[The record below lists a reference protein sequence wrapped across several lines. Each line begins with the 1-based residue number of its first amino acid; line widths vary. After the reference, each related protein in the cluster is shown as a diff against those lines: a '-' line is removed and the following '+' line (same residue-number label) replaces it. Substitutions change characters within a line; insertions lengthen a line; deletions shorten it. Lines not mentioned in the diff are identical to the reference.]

1 MDEQIYLNLKNCL
14 NPDNKIRKSSENFIE
29 NAKIFKLT
37 ELLNTLFL
45 IFSSSSNNIDNNTRN
60 IASVLYKNILSE
72 ENIWIN
78 LSSSLK
84 NKIREDLYNLL
95 ETSNEENK
103 IKNACV
109 ILANIL
115 FKECENNDIKNLK
128 LIIKKLQNEEYKKN
142 NKIMISYLFT
152 IKTFFD
158 KFEEKRLLA
167 IDIINSLQTII
178 IPLIKNYK
186 NENGNI
192 LEEKKLELA
201 LDIYILIIP
210 FMKFSFNLDPDY
222 VFKPVLDLMEKLN
235 WESNIY
241 MKNLLV
247 INEAINYYHRYIIN
261 HIKIICAKL
270 FEILNKIVEKNNKG
284 NSTNGN
290 IIINN
295 SEQNISNIVLFYLD
309 IICLLCDKELADKT
323 SLTTMFQNN
332 SSEIYLPLLVSLLDK
347 FPEFNIENESWN
359 ISKAVC
365 YIISFIVSISSQDEI
380 LFKLLN
386 YFSSNFNS
394 ISYNK
399 KINAILIL
407 SCILDSK
414 DAEIIQDSLQN
425 EILNII
431 QKIDD
436 EDKIYSYLISWIL
449 GKISEALPSLFERDE
464 LNKIIPKFINI
475 INNKGEKDDKNK
487 NTKNEIVTINYSNEV
502 RINICIVLGNLIKF
516 YGDENTNK
524 LNNEF
529 NMYYKYIIN
538 DFIEASFKEENIIS
552 GLSFYLLRVIMNVI
566 QYSSKDL
573 QASLEFI
580 FSNILQ
586 KFEEINTLLKNNKNK
601 IQKIYLE
608 KLYKLQENL
617 CLILNQIFNKI
628 ILKINISLCIQLYNS
643 LINSFLNRENKAF
656 ESGMLCLLNLVILL
670 FNENVLM
677 NNKLD
682 VEIFYKLISAIL
694 INEEDGDDLKKI
706 GILCLLNLVKI
717 NSYTLSKYINELYDI
732 LKNIKNKNKIG
743 EEFKKLVDK
752 SIEDIEQSQIYKNK
766 NKI

>member
-14 NPDNKIRKSSENFIE
+14 NPDNQIRKSSENFIE

-60 IASVLYKNILSE
+60 MASVLYKNILGE

-95 ETSNEENK
+95 EASNEENK

-235 WESNIY
+235 WECNIY

-261 HIKIICAKL
+261 HIKIICSKL
-270 FEILNKIVEKNNKG
+270 FDILNKIVEKNTKG
-284 NSTNGN
+284 NNTNGN
-290 IIINN
+290 IIIINN
-295 SEQNISNIVLFYLD
+295 NDNISNIVLFYLD

-332 SSEIYLPLLVSLLDK
+332 SSEIYLPLLVSLLNK

-608 KLYKLQENL
+608 KFYKLQENL

-717 NSYTLSKYINELYDI
+717 NSYTLSKYINEIYDI
-732 LKNIKNKNKIG
+732 LKNIKNKNEIG

>member
-14 NPDNKIRKSSENFIE
+14 NPDNQIRKSSENFIE
-29 NAKIFKLT
+29 NAKIFKLSD
-37 ELLNTLFL
+37 LLNSLFL
-45 IFSSSSNNIDNNTRN
+45 TFSSSSNEIDNNIKN
-60 IASVLYKNILSE
+60 MASVLYKNILSE

-115 FKECENNDIKNLK
+115 FKESENNDIKNLK
-128 LIIKKLQNEEYKKN
+128 LIIKKLQSEENKKN
-142 NKIMISYLFT
+142 NKLMISYLFT

-167 IDIINSLQTII
+167 VDIINSLQTII
-178 IPLIKNYK
+178 IPLIKNYQ

-235 WESNIY
+235 WENNIY

-261 HIKIICAKL
+261 HIKIICSKL
-270 FEILNKIVEKNNKG
+270 FDILNKIVEKNAKEN
-284 NSTNGN
+284 NTNEN

-295 SEQNISNIVLFYLD
+295 SAQNISNNVLFYLD

-332 SSEIYLPLLVSLLDK
+332 ASEIYLPLLVSILDK

-359 ISKAVC
+359 VSKAVC

-407 SCILDSK
+407 SCILDSG

-449 GKISEALPSLFERDE
+449 GKISEVLPSLFERDE

-475 INNKGEKDDKNK
+475 INNKAEKDDKN
-487 NTKNEIVTINYSNEV
+487 EIVTVNYTNEV

-552 GLSFYLLRVIMNVI
+552 GLSFYLLRIIMNVI

-628 ILKINISLCIQLYNS
+628 ILKINISLCVQLYNS

-694 INEEDGDDLKKI
+694 INEADGDDLKKI

-717 NSYTLSKYINELYDI
+717 NSYTLSKYINEIYDI
-732 LKNIKNKNKIG
+732 LKNIKNKNNVG
-743 EEFKKLVDK
+743 EEFKKLVEK
-752 SIEDIEQSQIYKNK
+752 SIEDIEQSPNK
-766 NKI
+766 FIFLL

>member
-14 NPDNKIRKSSENFIE
+14 NPDNQIRKSSENFIE

-37 ELLNTLFL
+37 DLLNTLFL
-45 IFSSSSNNIDNNTRN
+45 IFSSSSNDIDNNTRN
-60 IASVLYKNILSE
+60 MASVLYKNILSE

-84 NKIREDLYNLL
+84 TKIREDLYNLL

-128 LIIKKLQNEEYKKN
+128 LIIKKLQNEENKKN

-235 WESNIY
+235 WENNIY

-261 HIKIICAKL
+261 HIKIICTKL
-270 FEILNKIVEKNNKG
+270 FDILNKIVEKNTKG
-284 NSTNGN
+284 NNTNGN
-290 IIINN
+290 IIIINN
-295 SEQNISNIVLFYLD
+295 DNISNIVLFYLD

-552 GLSFYLLRVIMNVI
+552 GLSFYLLRIIMNVI

>member
-14 NPDNKIRKSSENFIE
+14 NPDNQIRKSSENFIE

-37 ELLNTLFL
+37 DLLNTLFL

-60 IASVLYKNILSE
+60 MASVLYKNILSE

-128 LIIKKLQNEEYKKN
+128 FIIKKLQNEENKKN

-222 VFKPVLDLMEKLN
+222 VFKPILDLMEKLN

-270 FEILNKIVEKNNKG
+270 FDILNKIVEKNTKG
-284 NSTNGN
+284 NNTNGN
-290 IIINN
+290 IIIINN
-295 SEQNISNIVLFYLD
+295 DNISNIVLFYLD
-309 IICLLCDKELADKT
+309 IICLLCDKELSDKT

-365 YIISFIVSISSQDEI
+365 YII
-380 LFKLLN
+380 
-386 YFSSNFNS
+386 
-394 ISYNK
+394 K

-436 EDKIYSYLISWIL
+436 EDKMYSYLISWIL

-464 LNKIIPKFINI
+464 LNKI
-475 INNKGEKDDKNK
+475 
-487 NTKNEIVTINYSNEV
+487 
-502 RINICIVLGNLIKF
+502 
-516 YGDENTNK
+516 
-524 LNNEF
+524 
-529 NMYYKYIIN
+529 
-538 DFIEASFKEENIIS
+538 
-552 GLSFYLLRVIMNVI
+552 
-566 QYSSKDL
+566 SS
-573 QASLEFI
+573 
-580 FSNILQ
+580 
-586 KFEEINTLLKNNKNK
+586 
-601 IQKIYLE
+601 
-608 KLYKLQENL
+608 
-617 CLILNQIFNKI
+617 
-628 ILKINISLCIQLYNS
+628 
-643 LINSFLNRENKAF
+643 
-656 ESGMLCLLNLVILL
+656 
-670 FNENVLM
+670 
-677 NNKLD
+677 
-682 VEIFYKLISAIL
+682 
-694 INEEDGDDLKKI
+694 
-706 GILCLLNLVKI
+706 
-717 NSYTLSKYINELYDI
+717 
-732 LKNIKNKNKIG
+732 
-743 EEFKKLVDK
+743 
-752 SIEDIEQSQIYKNK
+752 
-766 NKI
+766 

>member
-1 MDEQIYLNLKNCL
+1 MDEQIYLNLKNCS
-14 NPDNKIRKSSENFIE
+14 NPDNEKRKAAENYLE
-29 NAKIFKLT
+29 NLKIFKLT
-37 ELLNTLFL
+37 DLLNNLFL
-45 IFSSSSNNIDNNTRN
+45 IFSSSSNNIDNNIKN
-60 IASVLYKNILSE
+60 LASILYKNILSE

-78 LSSSLK
+78 LSSLLK
-84 NKIREDLYNLL
+84 NKIREDLLNLI
-95 ETSNEENK
+95 ETSNNENT
-103 IKNACV
+103 IKNVC
-109 ILANIL
+109 IIFANIL
-115 FKECENNDIKNLK
+115 FKECKNNDIKNLK
-128 LIIKKLQNEEYKKN
+128 LIIKKLQNMQNKN
-142 NKIMISYLFT
+142 NKLVISYLFI

-158 KFEEKRLLA
+158 NFEEQKLLE
-167 IDIINSLQTII
+167 IDIINTLQTII

-186 NENGNI
+186 KENENF

-210 FMKFSFNLDPDY
+210 FMKFSFNLDADY
-222 VFKPVLDLMEKLN
+222 VFKPVLDLMQKLN
-235 WESNIY
+235 SNKNIY

-261 HIKIICAKL
+261 HIKIICTIL
-270 FEILNKIVEKNNKG
+270 FDSLNKIVDKKFPENN
-284 NSTNGN
+284 NNN
-290 IIINN
+290 VVIIND
-295 SEQNISNIVLFYLD
+295 NISNIALFYLD
-309 IICLLCDKELADKT
+309 IICLLCDKESEDKT

-332 SSEIYLPLLVSLLDK
+332 ASENYLPLLVSLLDK

-365 YIISFIVSISSQDEI
+365 YIISFIISISSQDEI

-386 YFSSNFNS
+386 YFSKNFNS
-394 ISYNK
+394 ISLNK

-414 DAEIIQDSLQN
+414 DSIIIQDSLQD
-425 EILNII
+425 EIMNII
-431 QKIDD
+431 KKIDD
-436 EDKIYSYLISWIL
+436 KDKIYSYIISWIL
-449 GKISEALPSLFERDE
+449 GKISEILPSLFARDE

-475 INNKGEKDDKNK
+475 INNKTEENLQ
-487 NTKNEIVTINYSNEV
+487 NQINYSNEV
-502 RINICIVLGNLIKF
+502 RINICIVLGNLIQF

-529 NMYYKYIIN
+529 NLYYKYIIN

-552 GLSFYLLRVIMNVI
+552 GLSFYLLRIIMNVI

-573 QASLEFI
+573 QASLEII
-580 FSNILQ
+580 FSNMLQ
-586 KFEEINTLLKNNKNK
+586 KFEQMNILIKNNKNK

-608 KLYKLQENL
+608 KIYKLQENL

-628 ILKINISLCIQLYNS
+628 ILKINISLSIQLYNS
-643 LINSFLNRENKAF
+643 LITSFFNRDNKAF

-670 FNENVLM
+670 FNDNILM
-677 NNKLD
+677 NNKID

-694 INEEDGDDLKKI
+694 INEDDGDNLKKI
-706 GILCLLNLVKI
+706 AILSLLNLIKI

-732 LKNIKNKNKIG
+732 LKNIVNKNNLN
-743 EEFKKLVDK
+743 EEFKKLAVK
-752 SIEDIEQSQIYKNK
+752 SIENIEQSQIYKNK

>member
-1 MDEQIYLNLKNCL
+1 
-14 NPDNKIRKSSENFIE
+14 
-29 NAKIFKLT
+29 
-37 ELLNTLFL
+37 
-45 IFSSSSNNIDNNTRN
+45 
-60 IASVLYKNILSE
+60 
-72 ENIWIN
+72 
-78 LSSSLK
+78 
-84 NKIREDLYNLL
+84 
-95 ETSNEENK
+95 
-103 IKNACV
+103 
-109 ILANIL
+109 
-115 FKECENNDIKNLK
+115 
-128 LIIKKLQNEEYKKN
+128 
-142 NKIMISYLFT
+142 
-152 IKTFFD
+152 
-158 KFEEKRLLA
+158 
-167 IDIINSLQTII
+167 
-178 IPLIKNYK
+178 
-186 NENGNI
+186 
-192 LEEKKLELA
+192 
-201 LDIYILIIP
+201 
-210 FMKFSFNLDPDY
+210 
-222 VFKPVLDLMEKLN
+222 
-235 WESNIY
+235 
-241 MKNLLV
+241 
-247 INEAINYYHRYIIN
+247 
-261 HIKIICAKL
+261 
-270 FEILNKIVEKNNKG
+270 
-284 NSTNGN
+284 
-290 IIINN
+290 
-295 SEQNISNIVLFYLD
+295 
-309 IICLLCDKELADKT
+309 
-323 SLTTMFQNN
+323 
-332 SSEIYLPLLVSLLDK
+332 
-347 FPEFNIENESWN
+347 
-359 ISKAVC
+359 
-365 YIISFIVSISSQDEI
+365 
-380 LFKLLN
+380 
-386 YFSSNFNS
+386 
-394 ISYNK
+394 
-399 KINAILIL
+399 
-407 SCILDSK
+407 
-414 DAEIIQDSLQN
+414 
-425 EILNII
+425 LNII

-449 GKISEALPSLFERDE
+449 GKISEALPSLLERDE

-475 INNKGEKDDKNK
+475 INNKGEKNDQNK

-552 GLSFYLLRVIMNVI
+552 GLSFYLLRIIMNVI